1 MGHVAVRVLGRPMVE
16 VEDTTVALG
25 GRALVLVLR
34 LAMAE
39 GQPVSQS
46 RLLADVWP
54 EGATEGAVR
63 VALTR
68 ARKDLGPDA
77 IVRTGGGYLLED
89 ASLDA
94 ARFER
99 LVAAGRDRSSTM
111 PHRLGNLDEALRLWT
126 GSAFDGLGGVTWID
140 NVARRYD
147 ELREQAIDE
156 RFELL
161 LFMGEHERAIPDLR
175 AEVSRLPTREHR
187 AELLALALYRS
198 GRQADALAL
207 LDDTRVELRERLGL
221 DPGPSLRELEQRVL
235 RHDPALA
242 GRTHTDRV
250 RDAANIEAD
259 LRAAI
264 TLVKSGAFAE
274 AGGIIDETE
283 QAARAVGDRRGVGL
297 ALLAKA
303 QMIMM
308 SGQGDPHPVIDAA
321 RQIGRELRDGK
332 LLTRAAMVR
341 FGSGV
346 QSDRRAVIVE
356 LTEPIELLPSNS
368 PEQVDLLCIA
378 AVIVTFIDASDV
390 AARLVEQ
397 AERVY
402 AETGTDRARC
412 VLLVARGL
420 LGSVHGDPLDVVE
433 ARAVEAYQLA
443 RSLEDPH
450 LVVAAIQALLR
461 VRYGRGDLAGV
472 DELLEPLDRA
482 ARAALLPFGIVR
494 VMLCRSTNATAR
506 GELDRVP
513 EMIERA
519 AAEGARLRTFATESA
534 TATQRAVINIEFER
548 FDQIIPH
555 ALAAEARVAQP
566 AGWRAVRALCGDVEA
581 AESLLEIGH
590 EMPRNDGYPSFCALS
605 ANVAALRCDARLGAW
620 CAPRLD
626 ALGDRAIV
634 VGLGTAVLG
643 FAPHVAA
650 LARVATGETV
660 AAVERFERAIDLAHE
675 AGAWLW
681 RAHSLAELAV
691 VLSRQPDEASQARA
705 ASILEQLEASG
716 VAQRSP
722 RVMRRVRAARDM
734 LTV

>member
-1 MGHVAVRVLGRPMVE
+1 MGHVAVRVLGRPTVE
-16 VEDTTVALG
+16 VDGTPVPLG

-39 GQPVSQS
+39 GQPVTQS

-54 EGATEGAVR
+54 EGASEGAVR

-68 ARKDLGPDA
+68 ARKDLGADA
-77 IVRTGGGYLLED
+77 IVRNHGGYALD
-89 ASLDA
+89 DVSLDA
-94 ARFER
+94 SRFER
-99 LVAAGRDRSSTM
+99 LVAAGRDRSSKM
-111 PHRLGNLDEALRLWT
+111 PHRVGNLDEALRLWS
-126 GSAFDGLGGVTWID
+126 GSAFDGVEGFAWAD

-147 ELREQAIDE
+147 ELHEQAIDE

-161 LFMGEHERAIPDLR
+161 LFMGEHERAIPDLH
-175 AEVSRLPTREHR
+175 AEVSRLPTRERR

-207 LDDTRVELRERLGL
+207 LDSTRVQLRDRLGL

-242 GRTHTDRV
+242 GRPEADRA
-250 RDAANIEAD
+250 RDVANVEAD

-274 AGGIIDETE
+274 ARQIVDETE
-283 QAARAVGDRRGVGL
+283 QGARDAGDRRSLGF
-297 ALLAKA
+297 ALLTKA
-303 QMIMM
+303 QVIMM
-308 SGQGDPHPVIDAA
+308 SGEGDPHPVIDTA

-346 QSDRRAVIVE
+346 SSDRRAVLVE

-368 PEQVDLLCIA
+368 PEQVDLLCMA

-397 AERVY
+397 AEHVY
-402 AETGTDRARC
+402 EETGTDRARA

-461 VRYGRGDLAGV
+461 VRYGRGDLDGV
-472 DELLEPLDRA
+472 DTLLEPLDRA
-482 ARAALLPFGIVR
+482 ARAAMLPFGIVR
-494 VMLCRSTNATAR
+494 VMLCRNTNALAR
-506 GELDRVP
+506 GELDRVG

-519 AAEGARLRTFATESA
+519 ATEGARLRTFATASA
-534 TATQRAVINIEFER
+534 TATQRALLDLELEHYDRIASVAR
-548 FDQIIPH
+548 
-555 ALAAEARVAQP
+555 AAEARVVQSD
-566 AGWRAVRALCGDVEA
+566 GWRAVRALCGDVEA
-581 AESLLEIGH
+581 ADSLLELGRCA
-590 EMPRNDGYPSFCALS
+590 PRNDGYPSFCALA
-605 ANVAALRCDARLGAW
+605 ANVAAMRCDDHLGAW

-626 ALGDRAIV
+626 ALGERAIV

-643 FAPHVAA
+643 FASHFAG
-650 LARVATGETV
+650 LARVATGETE
-660 AAVERFERAIDLAHE
+660 AAIARFERAVELAHD

-681 RAHSLAELAV
+681 RAHSLVELAA
-691 VLSRQPDEASQARA
+691 VLARQADDTSRAR
-705 ASILEQLEASG
+705 STELLEQLQASG
-716 VAQRSP
+716 TAQRSP
-722 RVMRRVRAARDM
+722 RVMRRVHHVAGVLGR
-734 LTV
+734 